1 PAQVNEH
8 LRKRHSIPIDDRRR
22 VVRLLKNR
30 EPPLLDPANALL
42 RQNESPYDPN
52 LPLFDGFSCK
62 FCDLLTISSQVV
74 SRHVGAEHERRRL
87 ELQVKPKAMY
97 EPVYLQAWT
106 KNPIGGRYWIVEYRG
121 ITTRPIGGKDVYSHL
136 RGAFKRER
144 RLQQGLIANEA
155 DTSAKIS
162 TSTFTDLRPWLERTG
177 WKQTYQN
184 VDHGLLRN
192 LTTMPSSLSS
202 ARGLVLSRARSGTT
216 HTTSGEDLISSAGDE
231 QKIAA
236 ILVAVDMVMDRCEQ
250 TARTTS
256 RNLLCWLRSVRPH
269 GCYAK
274 PFTFVS
280 KAASRTKYIRLLKR
294 FIAMVF
300 RAFCLPTDVCR
311 RRAGIRFKRSQIKA
325 IAAIWNHCI
334 WDQHGAT
341 TLNFWK
347 SARAHAIANISESD
361 ESANGDEDHR
371 CDSDEE
377 EEEEDREEAKTAA
390 NLSKENPD
398 LAEMLERLFGL
409 VMAFST
415 EEVVDGRPA
424 STLLVY
430 FSGILGFT
438 TDSTGFLPA
447 RSYTSNL
454 AALIYT
460 QRLLFLE
467 YALPAR
473 AYLSLG
479 ITQRPRTGQV
489 ARLQDVRQKYTVLG
503 SQSPFEELFSLLA
516 YGKAIASS
524 ETPPFLLRWSDDGQ
538 SVSHGDLL
546 TISIGSF
553 RQLPQALL
561 GEASRLCAEL
571 MYDWQPP
578 LDLTSI
584 KDDLTNTT
592 HGFSFVTHPRNG
604 LVDAYLKLSL
614 KACTSLSNPLSRRGI
629 WDRKAVFAY
638 WKKEEALRE
647 VLAGLLMMTGGGQP
661 RGPDLLHILLR
672 NCGTAERGLYVYN
685 GFVIYLTRSHKAKR
699 STNREFVVAR
709 FLPIQVGHIVY
720 KYLVYIRPFVDMLA
734 REQYPYIRECSW
746 YMFRYRF
753 EPDSSPWAT
762 ERLTGIVKCYT
773 GKTWG
778 QSVTLRLLRQLCIGI
793 AEKHVREV
801 IRPFNRFDD
810 RTDAADRGVA
820 SAWQSGHRPL
830 QRARTYGLDGA
841 FPTKLQPQ
849 LLELYEWV
857 SVRWHEFLHIPSR
870 LALAT
875 PLSISSPGS
884 QQQHEQHIM
893 EEPNDDANISMSM
906 ASPPLPHSPHS
917 PTPAHNAE
925 EWWTWN
931 SPKRPTEVSQTIP
944 RKRTCQFA
952 SSQLPHNNLTLSSG
966 RQELYQ
972 EPAMLPQIPLFGQVC
987 MVLSVEEAEKQ
998 KKVVSYLRGMHAIIR
1013 HLSETDCE
1021 LVFPDE
1027 DSDVSINDDYFKANP
1042 CFGLNDRLGRIHDIT
1057 EEWRFVGCEVCFAM
1071 TGRREPDHNLD
1082 DCNRWSACKPAK
1094 RILRWLESLAIPRYF
1109 KQRGDCSMCGHGWVV
1124 CDEMRMGQRMYEVAS
1139 GRGVEATRAALTKE
1153 YDSQLGSDGYCRNK
1167 PVVRRMIAALCA
1179 CNDQFLGK
1187 VLTEMALNYDGI
1199 DLASEKQAK
1208 QWFEQRILLPGDFW
1222 ASRLVYVLDQLIT
1235 AFDFQKSER
1244 EAPKRPLN
1252 WNRKVHLLCWA
1263 RLKRHAP
1270 QSYSKTMIEE
1280 FREKEGDEASSWIDD
1295 EAIAS
1300 WLIQPESFDRVV
1312 DCCCWWLD
1320 GVLTDITVA
1329 RQYYINNPSGMSLS
1343 HKGKDK
1349 LKLYQAGLS
1358 PIPKTS
1364 ELKLWKQ
1371 EARDANARLR
1381 ALAESFRR
1389 ELARGLERLDRV
1401 PDETLKWLGSI
1412 DATKPVTKPFGN
1424 KQEAATME
1432 RYSAD
1437 WERYLCY
1444 CARVWPL
1451 GRDKAREEHGIRF
1464 TDEQWGHLA
1473 DVIRQ
1478 LDIVAD
1484 HNKRRE
1490 E

>member
-1 PAQVNEH
+1 MADDDIFSRLQLLIDCHAQLLICVQEQCCFALSSKPAQVNEH

-144 RLQQGLIANEA
+144 RLQQGLIANEV

-177 WKQTYQN
+177 WEQTYQN
-184 VDHGLLRN
+184 FDHGLLRN

-202 ARGLVLSRARSGTT
+202 VRGLVLSRARSGAT

-300 RAFCLPTDVCR
+300 HAFCLPTDVCR

-347 SARAHAIANISESD
+347 SARAHAIAKYQASWNEREENSEESMTEDSDNIDSISESD
-361 ESANGDEDHR
+361 ESANEDEDHR

-546 TISIGSF
+546 TISMGSF

-614 KACTSLSNPLSRRGI
+614 KACTSLSNPLSRKGS

-746 YMFRYRF
+746 YVFRYRF

-762 ERLTGIVKCYT
+762 ERLTGIIKCYT
-773 GKTWG
+773 GKAWG

-875 PLSISSPGS
+875 PLS
-884 QQQHEQHIM
+884 
-893 EEPNDDANISMSM
+893 
-906 ASPPLPHSPHS
+906 
-917 PTPAHNAE
+917 
-925 EWWTWN
+925 
-931 SPKRPTEVSQTIP
+931 
-944 RKRTCQFA
+944 RTMHQF
-952 SSQLPHNNLTLSSG
+952 P
-966 RQELYQ
+966 
-972 EPAMLPQIPLFGQVC
+972 I
-987 MVLSVEEAEKQ
+987 
-998 KKVVSYLRGMHAIIR
+998 
-1013 HLSETDCE
+1013 
-1021 LVFPDE
+1021 
-1027 DSDVSINDDYFKANP
+1027 
-1042 CFGLNDRLGRIHDIT
+1042 
-1057 EEWRFVGCEVCFAM
+1057 
-1071 TGRREPDHNLD
+1071 
-1082 DCNRWSACKPAK
+1082 
-1094 RILRWLESLAIPRYF
+1094 
-1109 KQRGDCSMCGHGWVV
+1109 
-1124 CDEMRMGQRMYEVAS
+1124 
-1139 GRGVEATRAALTKE
+1139 ATT
-1153 YDSQLGSDGYCRNK
+1153 
-1167 PVVRRMIAALCA
+1167 IAALRVTNASNCVPHEGSQA
-1179 CNDQFLGK
+1179 AKTNDQG
-1187 VLTEMALNYDGI
+1187 M
-1199 DLASEKQAK
+1199 
-1208 QWFEQRILLPGDFW
+1208 
-1222 ASRLVYVLDQLIT
+1222 LV
-1235 AFDFQKSER
+1235 
-1244 EAPKRPLN
+1244 
-1252 WNRKVHLLCWA
+1252 
-1263 RLKRHAP
+1263 
-1270 QSYSKTMIEE
+1270 
-1280 FREKEGDEASSWIDD
+1280 G
-1295 EAIAS
+1295 
-1300 WLIQPESFDRVV
+1300 QP
-1312 DCCCWWLD
+1312 DC
-1320 GVLTDITVA
+1320 
-1329 RQYYINNPSGMSLS
+1329 
-1343 HKGKDK
+1343 
-1349 LKLYQAGLS
+1349 
-1358 PIPKTS
+1358 
-1364 ELKLWKQ
+1364 
-1371 EARDANARLR
+1371 
-1381 ALAESFRR
+1381 
-1389 ELARGLERLDRV
+1389 
-1401 PDETLKWLGSI
+1401 
-1412 DATKPVTKPFGN
+1412 N
-1424 KQEAATME
+1424 KQ
-1432 RYSAD
+1432 
-1437 WERYLCY
+1437 
-1444 CARVWPL
+1444 
-1451 GRDKAREEHGIRF
+1451 H
-1464 TDEQWGHLA
+1464 
-1473 DVIRQ
+1473 
-1478 LDIVAD
+1478 
-1484 HNKRRE
+1484 
-1490 E
+1490 